1 MILRKPLSIIR
12 IQRRVSIFSTTL
24 NEVNLPK
31 LSKARH
37 GILGGSLASVR
48 PPDGGTFRDALG
60 RDLASD
66 CQGSSRFAKTADV
79 QAVFSIT
86 PRAAGTMTN
95 ILRTSRLAIVI
106 ALGWIVVTSS
116 SERLAAAEA
125 EAAERDFSAEAEAAH
140 GSSHIEAIRDP
151 ELRRHYLDQYDHR
164 RLQQS
169 QPNEQIK
176 VEIEPKA
183 AEQLKQLIELPRE
196 IQQLQHALGG
206 PQVDQFPSLREQGF
220 GAPSAPSRSREARST
235 VPRDAIRALRDAAA
249 QLDVTANRLEQLE
262 LFTQA
267 DDLRRQA
274 QRLRVDAREMS
285 GVQPMHAPTPGPR
298 PAAWGESHLNL
309 QPLLDETPPAPGNKP
324 APPRT
329 PPTPELEPVPQPEIP
344 SDPPNPQ
351 PLLDSPEATPQ
362 PDVEVEG

>member
-24 NEVNLPK
+24 NELNLPK

-48 PPDGGTFRDALG
+48 PPDCGTFRDALG

-106 ALGWIVVTSS
+106 ALGWIVVSPS
-116 SERLAAAEA
+116 SERLDAADA
-125 EAAERDFSAEAEAAH
+125 EAAERDYSAEAEAAY

-164 RLQQS
+164 RLQQWE
-169 QPNEQIK
+169 PNERIQ
-176 VEIEPKA
+176 VEIE
-183 AEQLKQLIELPRE
+183 
-196 IQQLQHALGG
+196 QLQHALGG

-249 QLDVTANRLEQLE
+249 QLDAAANRLEQLE

-267 DDLRRQA
+267 DDLRWQA

-285 GVQPMHAPTPGPR
+285 GVQPMHAPAPGPR

-309 QPLLDETPPAPGNKP
+309 QPLLDETPPAPGNKL